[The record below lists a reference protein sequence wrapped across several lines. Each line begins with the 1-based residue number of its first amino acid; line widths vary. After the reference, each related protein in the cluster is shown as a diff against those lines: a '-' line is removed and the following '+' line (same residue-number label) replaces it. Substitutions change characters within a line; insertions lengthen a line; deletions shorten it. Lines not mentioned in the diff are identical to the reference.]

1 MEGMESVYCGAAGQG
16 STQPPRASNIGS
28 CMVVLVQDTIG
39 ILAINSDLI
48 YKYT

>member
-28 CMVVLVQDTIG
+28 YIAVLVQDATGTLG
-39 ILAINSDLI
+39 INPDLI